1 MKLIEKILKSRR
13 IESLAKKIHQEY
25 DKVLKKF
32 FIKYDLQNELK
43 QGKIFTIILVALSF
57 ILISGVIFLL
67 ISSLLGLNLIV
78 TIFQL
83 LLKYIIIYIRWL
95 YTITKTKG
103 NVIKKYVK
111 TLQNNSSEE
120 LEIEKNVTNN
130 QNLELINELMNIIS
144 QVPSLS
150 LKRELIVYLKYLC
163 DLLLTGEINEEELVI
178 EFDKNLS
185 NYLEVLNKT
194 RIVEELTEDDLTLPE
209 SESISY
215 QKIKCRGKE

>member
-1 MKLIEKILKSRR
+1 M
-13 IESLAKKIHQEY
+13 
-25 DKVLKKF
+25 
-32 FIKYDLQNELK
+32 
-43 QGKIFTIILVALSF
+43 
-57 ILISGVIFLL
+57 L

-194 RIVEELTEDDLTLPE
+194 HIVEELTEDDLTLPE